1 MEINGCIKKQ
11 EKDISRINEEKI
23 SEPCKNLLND
33 LLKIKVRNEST
44 KKESEEVKFNKSSLN
59 IPKPK
64 NKTKK
69 RKKKKKRNKPKGYIP
84 EKNDRDIEELKAE
97 PLVLM
102 QLYQEDSKDN
112 YNIKLKKKKKKNKKK
127 PFPFNGKANLNTN
140 INNNV
145 IRKNNSEKN
154 IIAYTNEINKKII
167 NSNNNGLMD
176 MRIKLSV
183 TPPNRIHKP
192 EYERMPVVKEIKL
205 KSLIKNNP
213 LPKEFDIIKD
223 INLKSENE
231 TLKENVVIFSLT
243 RKKEGVINGLAHP
256 RKYLNKVDAKG
267 K

>member
-11 EKDISRINEEKI
+11 EKDINRINEEKI

-44 KKESEEVKFNKSSLN
+44 KKDSEEVKFNKSRFN

-102 QLYQEDSKDN
+102 QIYQEDY
-112 YNIKLKKKKKKNKKK
+112 YNIKTKKKKKNKKK

-140 INNNV
+140 INNNI
-145 IRKNNSEKN
+145 IRK
-154 IIAYTNEINKKII
+154 
-167 NSNNNGLMD
+167 
-176 MRIKLSV
+176 
-183 TPPNRIHKP
+183 
-192 EYERMPVVKEIKL
+192 
-205 KSLIKNNP
+205 
-213 LPKEFDIIKD
+213 
-223 INLKSENE
+223 
-231 TLKENVVIFSLT
+231 
-243 RKKEGVINGLAHP
+243 
-256 RKYLNKVDAKG
+256 
-267 K
+267 